1 MAALP
6 VWLVWLIIAIALV
19 LVDIFVLGPQFILVL
34 TGIAAAIA
42 GAVSIAG
49 LGLTGQIWAFVLGV
63 LLLVPVWIFLSRSGL
78 FKKKPGPREQ
88 GWEKGAEVEVV
99 LQGDRLVGKLKSDC
113 FPIRL
118 TDDSQP
124 REGERLIVDRMEGI
138 TLIVF
143 RPENR

>member
-1 MAALP
+1 MAAIP
-6 VWLVWLIIAIALV
+6 IWLVWLIVAIALV
-19 LVDIFVLGPQFILVL
+19 LVDIFVLGLQFILVV
-34 TGIAAAIA
+34 TGIAALIA
-42 GAVSIAG
+42 GAVSVAG
-49 LGLTGQIWAFVLGV
+49 LGFTGQIWAFVLGV
-63 LLLVPVWIFLSRSGL
+63 LVLVPVWIFLSRSGF

-99 LQGDRLVGKLKSDC
+99 RQGDRLVGKLKSDS

-118 TDDSQP
+118 ADDSQP

-143 RPENR
+143 RQENR